1 MKILQDFELLF
12 QHELQELY
20 DEDEIIAI
28 FLVVVAEKFGLN
40 RTNYQLRKTAIVNET
55 DKAEVLSILQDLKK
69 HRPIQYILN
78 KADFYGEVFQV
89 NESVLI
95 PRQETEEL
103 VDLIIKNHKSSQSL
117 KIIDIGTG
125 SGCIPIILSKHLINA
140 QVTTMDISKEAI
152 KTAQENARNLKTQVQ
167 FINADIFEWEYIFS
181 DQQYNIIVSNPPYI
195 TPGEK
200 QHMNQNVLAYEPELA
215 LFIEESA
222 PLIFYDVISSFALKH
237 LAPDGDLYFEINQYL
252 GAEMKELM
260 VKKGFEQVKLIKD
273 INGADRIIHAKKSAI
288 KNNPFIY

>member
-20 DEDEIIAI
+20 DEDEIKAI

-40 RTNYQLRKTAIVNET
+40 RTNYQLRKTAIVNQA

-69 HRPIQYILN
+69 NRPIQYILN

-125 SGCIPIILSKHLINA
+125 SGCIPVILSKHLINA

-152 KTAQENARNLKTQVQ
+152 KTAQENARDLKTQVQ

-273 INGADRIIHAKKSAI
+273 INGADRIIHAKKAR
-288 KNNPFIY
+288 

>member
-20 DEDEIIAI
+20 DEDEIKAI
-28 FLVVVAEKFGLN
+28 FLVVVAETFGLN
-40 RTNYQLRKTAIVNET
+40 RTDYQLRKTDIVNEG
-55 DKAEVLSILQDLKK
+55 DKVKVLDILQDLKK

-103 VDLIIKNHKSSQSL
+103 VDLIIKNHKSSQNL

-125 SGCIPIILSKHLINA
+125 SGCIPITLSKHLNNA
-140 QVTTMDISKEAI
+140 LVTTIDISKEAI
-152 KTAQENARNLKTQVQ
+152 KTAQENAKNLKTQVQ

-260 VKKGFEQVKLIKD
+260 IKKGFEQVKLIKD
-273 INGADRIIHAKKSAI
+273 INGADRIIHAKKAR
-288 KNNPFIY
+288 

>member
-12 QHELQELY
+12 QHELQGLY
-20 DEDEIIAI
+20 DEDEIKAI

-40 RTNYQLRKTAIVNET
+40 RTNYQLRKTDIVKEA
-55 DKAEVLSILQDLKK
+55 DKAEVLSILQNLKK

-103 VDLIIKNHKSSQSL
+103 VDLIIKNHKSSQNL

-125 SGCIPIILSKHLINA
+125 SGCIPITLSKHLNNA
-140 QVTTMDISKEAI
+140 LVTTIDISKEAI
-152 KTAQENARNLKTQVQ
+152 KTAQENAKNLKTQVQ

-181 DQQYNIIVSNPPYI
+181 DQHYNIIVSNPPYI

-237 LAPDGDLYFEINQYL
+237 LTPDGDLYFEINQYL
-252 GAEMKELM
+252 GPEMKELI

-273 INGADRIIHAKKSAI
+273 INGADRIIHAKKAR
-288 KNNPFIY
+288 

>member
-12 QHELQELY
+12 QHELQGLY
-20 DEDEIIAI
+20 DEDEIKAI

-40 RTNYQLRKTAIVNET
+40 RTNYQLRKTDIVKEA
-55 DKAEVLSILQDLKK
+55 DKAEVLSILQNLKK

-103 VDLIIKNHKSSQSL
+103 VDLIIKNHKSSQNL

-125 SGCIPIILSKHLINA
+125 SGCIPITLSKHLNNA
-140 QVTTMDISKEAI
+140 LVTTIDISKEAI
-152 KTAQENARNLKTQVQ
+152 KTAQENAKNLKTLVQ

-181 DQQYNIIVSNPPYI
+181 DQHYNIIVSNPPYI

-237 LAPDGDLYFEINQYL
+237 LTPDGDLYFEINQYL
-252 GAEMKELM
+252 GPEMKELM

-273 INGADRIIHAKKSAI
+273 INGADRIIHAKKAR
-288 KNNPFIY
+288 

>member
-20 DEDEIIAI
+20 DEDEIKAI
-28 FLVVVAEKFGLN
+28 FLVVVAEKFKLN
-40 RTNYQLRKTAIVNET
+40 RTNYQLRKTAIVNEA

-125 SGCIPIILSKHLINA
+125 SGCIPIILSKHLINS

-167 FINADIFEWEYIFS
+167 FINADIFEWKYIFS

>member
-20 DEDEIIAI
+20 DEDEIKAI

-40 RTNYQLRKTAIVNET
+40 RTNYQLRKTAIVNQA

-69 HRPIQYILN
+69 NRPIQYILN

-103 VDLIIKNHKSSQSL
+103 VYLIIKNHKSSQSL

-125 SGCIPIILSKHLINA
+125 SGCIPVILSKHLINA

-152 KTAQENARNLKTQVQ
+152 KTAQENARDLKTQVQ

-237 LAPDGDLYFEINQYL
+237 LTPDGDLYFEINQYL

-273 INGADRIIHAKKSAI
+273 INGADRIIHAKKAR
-288 KNNPFIY
+288 

>member
-20 DEDEIIAI
+20 DEDEIKAI

-40 RTNYQLRKTAIVNET
+40 RTNYQLRKTAIVNEA

-103 VDLIIKNHKSSQSL
+103 VDLIIKNHKSSQNL

-125 SGCIPIILSKHLINA
+125 SGCIPITLSKHLNNA
-140 QVTTMDISKEAI
+140 LVTTIDISKEAI
-152 KTAQENARNLKTQVQ
+152 KTAQENANNLKTQVQ

-237 LAPDGDLYFEINQYL
+237 LAPNGDLYFEINQYL

-260 VKKGFEQVKLIKD
+260 VKKGFEQVRLIKD
-273 INGADRIIHAKKSAI
+273 INGADRIIHAKKAR
-288 KNNPFIY
+288 

>member
-20 DEDEIIAI
+20 DEDEIKAI

-40 RTNYQLRKTAIVNET
+40 RTNYQMRKTDIVNEA

-103 VDLIIKNHKSSQSL
+103 VDLIIKNHKSSQNL

-125 SGCIPIILSKHLINA
+125 SGCIPITLSKHLNNA
-140 QVTTMDISKEAI
+140 QVTTIDISKEAI
-152 KTAQENARNLKTQVQ
+152 KTAQENAKNLKTQVQ

-181 DQQYNIIVSNPPYI
+181 DQHYNIIVSNPPYI

-273 INGADRIIHAKKSAI
+273 INGADRIIHAKKAR
-288 KNNPFIY
+288 

>member
-20 DEDEIIAI
+20 DEDEIKAI

-40 RTNYQLRKTAIVNET
+40 RTNYHLRKTDIVNEA
-55 DKAEVLSILQDLKK
+55 DKTGVLSILQDLKK

-103 VDLIIKNHKSSQSL
+103 VDLIIKNHKSSQNL

-125 SGCIPIILSKHLINA
+125 SGCIPITLSKHLNNA
-140 QVTTMDISKEAI
+140 LVTTIDISKEAI
-152 KTAQENARNLKTQVQ
+152 KTAQENAKNLKTQVQ

-260 VKKGFEQVKLIKD
+260 VKKGFEQVRLIKD
-273 INGADRIIHAKKSAI
+273 INGADRIIHAKKAR
-288 KNNPFIY
+288 

>member
-12 QHELQELY
+12 QHELQGLY
-20 DEDEIIAI
+20 DEDEIKAI

-40 RTNYQLRKTAIVNET
+40 RTNYQLRKTDIVKEA
-55 DKAEVLSILQDLKK
+55 DKTEVLSILQDLKK

-103 VDLIIKNHKSSQSL
+103 VDLIIKNHKSSQNL

-125 SGCIPIILSKHLINA
+125 SGCIPITLSKHLNNA
-140 QVTTMDISKEAI
+140 LVTTIDISKEAI
-152 KTAQENARNLKTQVQ
+152 NTAQENAKNLKTQVQ

-181 DQQYNIIVSNPPYI
+181 DQHYNIIVSNPPYI

-237 LAPDGDLYFEINQYL
+237 LTPDGDLYFEINQYL
-252 GAEMKELM
+252 GPEMKELM

-273 INGADRIIHAKKSAI
+273 INGADRIIHAKKAR
-288 KNNPFIY
+288 

>member
-20 DEDEIIAI
+20 DEDEIKAI

-40 RTNYQLRKTAIVNET
+40 RTNYQLRKTDIVNEA

-78 KADFYGEVFQV
+78 KADFYGEIFQV

-103 VDLIIKNHKSSQSL
+103 VDLIIKNHKSSQNL

-125 SGCIPIILSKHLINA
+125 SGCIPITLSKHLNNA
-140 QVTTMDISKEAI
+140 LVTTIDISKEAI
-152 KTAQENARNLKTQVQ
+152 KTAQENAKNLKTQVQ

-195 TPGEK
+195 TAGEK

-237 LAPDGDLYFEINQYL
+237 LTPDGDLYFEINQYL

-273 INGADRIIHAKKSAI
+273 INGADRIIHAKKAR
-288 KNNPFIY
+288 

>member
-12 QHELQELY
+12 QHELQGLY
-20 DEDEIIAI
+20 DEDEIKAI

-40 RTNYQLRKTAIVNET
+40 RTNYRLRKTDIVKEA
-55 DKAEVLSILQDLKK
+55 DKAEVLGILQNLKK

-103 VDLIIKNHKSSQSL
+103 VDLIIKNHKSSQNL

-125 SGCIPIILSKHLINA
+125 SGCIPITLSKHLNNA
-140 QVTTMDISKEAI
+140 LVTTIDISKEAI
-152 KTAQENARNLKTQVQ
+152 KTAQENAKNLKTQVQ

-181 DQQYNIIVSNPPYI
+181 DQHYNIIVSNPPYI

-237 LAPDGDLYFEINQYL
+237 LTPDGDLYFEINQYL
-252 GAEMKELM
+252 GPEMKELM

-273 INGADRIIHAKKSAI
+273 INGADRIIHAKKAR
-288 KNNPFIY
+288 

>member
-12 QHELQELY
+12 QQELQELY
-20 DEDEIIAI
+20 DEDEIKAI

-40 RTNYQLRKTAIVNET
+40 RTNYQLRKTAIVNEA

-103 VDLIIKNHKSSQSL
+103 VDLIIKNHKSSQNL

-125 SGCIPIILSKHLINA
+125 SGCIPITLSKHLNNA
-140 QVTTMDISKEAI
+140 LVTTIDISKEAI
-152 KTAQENARNLKTQVQ
+152 KTAQENAKNLKTQIQ

-181 DQQYNIIVSNPPYI
+181 DQHYNIIVSNPPYI

-237 LAPDGDLYFEINQYL
+237 LAPNGDLYFEINQYL

-273 INGADRIIHAKKSAI
+273 INGADRIIHAKKAR
-288 KNNPFIY
+288 

>member
-20 DEDEIIAI
+20 DEDEIKAI

-40 RTNYQLRKTAIVNET
+40 RINYQLRKTDIVNEK

-78 KADFYGEVFQV
+78 RADFYGEVFQV

-103 VDLIIKNHKSSQSL
+103 VDLIIKNHKSSENL

-125 SGCIPIILSKHLINA
+125 SGCIPITLSKHLNNA
-140 QVTTMDISKEAI
+140 LVTTIDISKEAI
-152 KTAQENARNLKTQVQ
+152 KTAQENAKNLKTQIQ

-181 DQQYNIIVSNPPYI
+181 DQHYNIIVSNPPYI

-237 LAPDGDLYFEINQYL
+237 LAPNGDLYFEINQYL

-273 INGADRIIHAKKSAI
+273 INGADRIIHAKKAR
-288 KNNPFIY
+288 

>member
-12 QHELQELY
+12 QHELQGLY
-20 DEDEIIAI
+20 DEDEIKAI
-28 FLVVVAEKFGLN
+28 FLVVVAKKFGLN
-40 RTNYQLRKTAIVNET
+40 RTNYQLRKTDIVKEA
-55 DKAEVLSILQDLKK
+55 DKTEVLSILQDLKK

-103 VDLIIKNHKSSQSL
+103 VDLIIKNHKSSQNL

-125 SGCIPIILSKHLINA
+125 SGCIPITLSKHLNNA
-140 QVTTMDISKEAI
+140 LVTTIDISKEAI
-152 KTAQENARNLKTQVQ
+152 NTAQENAKNLKTQVQ

-181 DQQYNIIVSNPPYI
+181 DQHYNIIVSNPPYI

-237 LAPDGDLYFEINQYL
+237 LTPDGDLYFEINQYL
-252 GAEMKELM
+252 GPEMKELM

-273 INGADRIIHAKKSAI
+273 INGADRIIHAKKAR
-288 KNNPFIY
+288 

>member
-12 QHELQELY
+12 QHELQGLY
-20 DEDEIIAI
+20 DEDEIKAI

-40 RTNYQLRKTAIVNET
+40 RTNYQLRKTDIVKEA
-55 DKAEVLSILQDLKK
+55 DKTEVLSILQDLKK

-103 VDLIIKNHKSSQSL
+103 VDLIIKNHKSSQNL

-125 SGCIPIILSKHLINA
+125 SGCIPITLSKHLNNA
-140 QVTTMDISKEAI
+140 LVTTIDISKEAI
-152 KTAQENARNLKTQVQ
+152 NTAQENAKNFKTQVQ

-181 DQQYNIIVSNPPYI
+181 DQHYNIIVSNPPYI

-237 LAPDGDLYFEINQYL
+237 LTPDGDLYFEINQYL
-252 GAEMKELM
+252 GPEMKELM

-273 INGADRIIHAKKSAI
+273 INGADRIIHAKKAR
-288 KNNPFIY
+288 

>member
-12 QHELQELY
+12 QHELQGLY
-20 DEDEIIAI
+20 DEDEIKAI

-40 RTNYQLRKTAIVNET
+40 RTNYQLRKTDIVKEA
-55 DKAEVLSILQDLKK
+55 DKAEVLSILQNLKK

-103 VDLIIKNHKSSQSL
+103 VDLIIKNHKSSQNL

-125 SGCIPIILSKHLINA
+125 SGCIPITLSKHLNNA
-140 QVTTMDISKEAI
+140 LVTTIDISKEAI
-152 KTAQENARNLKTQVQ
+152 KTAQENAKNLKTQVQ

-181 DQQYNIIVSNPPYI
+181 DQHYNIIVSNPPYI

-237 LAPDGDLYFEINQYL
+237 LTPDGDLYFEINQYL
-252 GAEMKELM
+252 GPEMKELM
-260 VKKGFEQVKLIKD
+260 VKKGFEQVRLIKD
-273 INGADRIIHAKKSAI
+273 INGADRIIHAKKAR
-288 KNNPFIY
+288 

>member
-12 QHELQELY
+12 QQELQTLY
-20 DEDEIIAI
+20 DNDEIKAI
-28 FLVVVAEKFGLN
+28 FFLVIAEKFRLN
-40 RTNYQLRKTAIVNET
+40 RTSYQIRKTDSVSDT
-55 DKAEVLSILQDLKK
+55 DSAGILGILQDLKK
-69 HRPIQYILN
+69 HRPIQYIIN

-103 VDLIIKNHKSSQSL
+103 VDLIIKNHKSSPNL

-125 SGCIPIILSKHLINA
+125 SGCIPITLSKHLNDA
-140 QVTTMDISKEAI
+140 LVTTVDISREAI
-152 KTAQENARNLKTQVQ
+152 KTAQENAKNLKTSIQ
-167 FINADIFEWEYIFS
+167 FINADIFEWDYIFS
-181 DQQYNIIVSNPPYI
+181 DQQYDIIVSNPPYI

-200 QHMNQNVLAYEPELA
+200 KHMSQNVLAYEPELA

-237 LAPDGDLYFEINQYL
+237 LVQGGDLYFEINQYL

-260 VKKGFEQVKLIKD
+260 IKKGFEQVKLIKD
-273 INGADRIIHAKKSAI
+273 INGADRIIHAKI
-288 KNNPFIY
+288 KAQ

>member
-20 DEDEIIAI
+20 DEDEIKAI

-40 RTNYQLRKTAIVNET
+40 RTNYQLRKTDIVNEA

-78 KADFYGEVFQV
+78 KADFYGEIFQV

-103 VDLIIKNHKSSQSL
+103 VDLIIKNHKSSQNL

-125 SGCIPIILSKHLINA
+125 SGCIPITLSKHLNNA
-140 QVTTMDISKEAI
+140 LVTTIDISKEAI
-152 KTAQENARNLKTQVQ
+152 KTAQENAKNLKTQVQ

-237 LAPDGDLYFEINQYL
+237 LAQDGDLYFEINQYL

>member
-20 DEDEIIAI
+20 DEDEIKAI
-28 FLVVVAEKFGLN
+28 FLVVVAEKFKLN
-40 RTNYQLRKTAIVNET
+40 RTNYQLRKTAIVNEA

-125 SGCIPIILSKHLINA
+125 SGCIPIILSKHLINS

>member
-12 QHELQELY
+12 QQELQELY
-20 DEDEIIAI
+20 DEDEIKAI

-40 RTNYQLRKTAIVNET
+40 RTNYQLRKTVIVNEA

-103 VDLIIKNHKSSQSL
+103 VDLIIKNHKSSQNL

-125 SGCIPIILSKHLINA
+125 SGCIPITLSKHLNNA
-140 QVTTMDISKEAI
+140 LVTTIDISKEAI
-152 KTAQENARNLKTQVQ
+152 KTAQENAKNLKTQVQ

>member
-20 DEDEIIAI
+20 DEDEIKAI

-40 RTNYQLRKTAIVNET
+40 RINYQLRKTDIVNEK

-78 KADFYGEVFQV
+78 RADFYGEVFQV

-103 VDLIIKNHKSSQSL
+103 VDLIIKNHKSSQNL

-125 SGCIPIILSKHLINA
+125 SGCIPITLSKHLNNA
-140 QVTTMDISKEAI
+140 LVTTIDISKEAI
-152 KTAQENARNLKTQVQ
+152 KTAQENAKNLKTQIQ

-181 DQQYNIIVSNPPYI
+181 DQHYNIIVSNPPYI

-237 LAPDGDLYFEINQYL
+237 LAPNGDLYFEINQYL

-273 INGADRIIHAKKSAI
+273 INGADRIIHAKKAR
-288 KNNPFIY
+288 